1 MKKSFVSAVIK
12 KSRNYLEPGKP
23 RWKGSVNLCW
33 EGPVFLLLL
42 LGLSGRS
49 TSGTSDGSISS
60 LFFEQT
66 NMNNSK
72 KWLNMKSVRMIE
84 KNQV

>member
-33 EGPVFLLLL
+33 EGPVFLLLI

-60 LFFEQT
+60 LFFEH
-66 NMNNSK
+66 MVNSK
-72 KWLNMKSVRMIE
+72 KMVNYE
-84 KNQV
+84 KCTCD

>member
-33 EGPVFLLLL
+33 EGPVFLLLF

-49 TSGTSDGSISS
+49 TSGTSGGSISS
-60 LFFEQT
+60 LF
-66 NMNNSK
+66 
-72 KWLNMKSVRMIE
+72 LNVVDSE
-84 KNQV
+84 KIVNYEKCTCD